1 MRGSIYTIR
10 RTCLSASRTVYT
22 RGFVKDGNFTAV
34 HQVQKRP
41 EDDVWMADGTGFM
54 VGRER
59 YQAHLKVAKEYKE
72 VSLVISITMMPTR
85 ENIERASVRLRNRHA
100 MSTML

>member
-1 MRGSIYTIR
+1 MEGGLYTTR
-10 RTCLSASRTVYT
+10 STCLSASRTVYT

-41 EDDVWMADGTGFM
+41 EDDVWIADGTGFI
-54 VGRER
+54 VSRER

-72 VSLVISITMMPTR
+72 VSLFISIDSMLT
-85 ENIERASVRLRNRHA
+85 ADRH
-100 MSTML
+100 